1 MNYAI
6 RRRMWS
12 AALIVAFFLGWEVLC
27 LALNVSDLVVPRP
40 SQVMATLVARFPV
53 LWPHIIQTLWTTMIG
68 FGLGVAVGVVIG
80 ALIGTSRVAYDTA
93 YPLLIGFSSIPKV
106 AVVPIF
112 VLWFGAGPVPAVL
125 TALAMCFF
133 PIVVNI
139 ATGLATTE
147 PEMEDVLKSLGVGK
161 MDLLLNVGLPRTMPF
176 FFASLKIAATYA
188 FVGTVLAETV
198 ASNKGIGNVMMSAS
212 SNFDV
217 PLVFAGL
224 FILAFLGVA
233 LYVLFSVIE
242 GRVVG
247 WANRRT
253 DLSPPD
259 PKGIPMLKSLL
270 AAASL
275 IAMAAPALAQT
286 DIRFTL
292 GWKTQG
298 SDAPILLAQQ
308 KGYFEEEGL
317 NVTIDQGE
325 GSAATV
331 TRIMSGTYDAGF
343 GDINA
348 IIQNAAE
355 RPDQTPVMVYQLW
368 NDPPFT
374 VVTRKESNITTPA
387 DLAGKTLGGA
397 PGTPTTKL
405 LPVFARMNDVDLD
418 SITIESLA
426 PNLTEPMLIR
436 GDIDGAMVFNITA
449 WFNLI
454 NNRQD
459 PAADFNWLNFGDH
472 GLDLYANGVM
482 VSQAMIADNPE
493 AVTGLV
499 RAINRA
505 AVEIAQDHEAGVDA
519 VLAFDN
525 LANRNLEMAR
535 MVFSYE
541 NLIASDEVTRIGL
554 GDLDDDRLSR
564 AIDIVAEGYQLQT
577 TPAAG
582 QVFDR
587 SFLPPLD
594 DRQLVLAD

>member
-6 RRRMWS
+6 RRRIWS

-40 SQVMATLVARFPV
+40 SQVMATLIARFPV

-147 PEMEDVLKSLGVGK
+147 PELEDVLKSLGAGK

-253 DLSPPD
+253 DLSP
-259 PKGIPMLKSLL
+259 S
-270 AAASL
+270 
-275 IAMAAPALAQT
+275 
-286 DIRFTL
+286 
-292 GWKTQG
+292 
-298 SDAPILLAQQ
+298 
-308 KGYFEEEGL
+308 
-317 NVTIDQGE
+317 
-325 GSAATV
+325 
-331 TRIMSGTYDAGF
+331 
-343 GDINA
+343 
-348 IIQNAAE
+348 
-355 RPDQTPVMVYQLW
+355 
-368 NDPPFT
+368 
-374 VVTRKESNITTPA
+374 
-387 DLAGKTLGGA
+387 
-397 PGTPTTKL
+397 
-405 LPVFARMNDVDLD
+405 
-418 SITIESLA
+418 
-426 PNLTEPMLIR
+426 
-436 GDIDGAMVFNITA
+436 
-449 WFNLI
+449 
-454 NNRQD
+454 
-459 PAADFNWLNFGDH
+459 
-472 GLDLYANGVM
+472 
-482 VSQAMIADNPE
+482 
-493 AVTGLV
+493 
-499 RAINRA
+499 
-505 AVEIAQDHEAGVDA
+505 
-519 VLAFDN
+519 
-525 LANRNLEMAR
+525 
-535 MVFSYE
+535 
-541 NLIASDEVTRIGL
+541 
-554 GDLDDDRLSR
+554 
-564 AIDIVAEGYQLQT
+564 
-577 TPAAG
+577 
-582 QVFDR
+582 
-587 SFLPPLD
+587 
-594 DRQLVLAD
+594 